1 MDKVVKIREINPHIV
16 CSLCAGYFIDAT
28 TITECL
34 HTFCRRCIIK
44 YLQLSKYCPTCNMKV
59 HETQPLLNVRLD
71 RTMQDIVY
79 KVVPNLFEDEEVR
92 EHEFYE
98 ERGMPVP
105 KKDIESEECES
116 DEESHSSLVNDVTE
130 YMNNYRDDEL
140 ISIYFKPY
148 DGPLEN
154 LYKHVISRQYLR
166 CSHRVLILHLEKLF
180 KKKINLMEK
189 QELQFFCENKLVN
202 SASSLKQLYVVN
214 WGLKDLPMCLQYRV
228 YSTPNV
234 IIQKE
239 ISTSF
244 YSPLTQDTIVQ
255 NDISTDH
262 SPLTQDTIIQMDI
275 STSVHS
281 PLTQDSIIQKD
292 ISTSVH
298 SPLAQ
303 DTIVQ
308 NDISTVYFPLTQD
321 SIIQKDNS
329 TSVHSPLT
337 QDTWL

>member
-154 LYKHVISRQYLR
+154 LYKH
-166 CSHRVLILHLEKLF
+166 
-180 KKKINLMEK
+180 
-189 QELQFFCENKLVN
+189 LQFFCENKLVN